1 MPQFSEYVVLS
12 SVRTYI
18 FDNAKTSPKKSYG
31 KEINSSALFASV
43 YIDILYASLA
53 LDEATPVKL
62 AFASFPDGRFLRVVS
77 SAAAKE
83 ITTVHAGRG
92 PIA

>member
-1 MPQFSEYVVLS
+1 MRGQ
-12 SVRTYI
+12 VRKRVI
-18 FDNAKTSPKKSYG
+18 KKKELEK

-43 YIDILYASLA
+43 YIDILYAGLA

-62 AFASFPDGRFLRVVS
+62 AFASFPDGRLLRVVS

-83 ITTVHAGRG
+83 IATVHA
-92 PIA
+92 

>member
-31 KEINSSALFASV
+31 KEINSALFASV